1 VIHQDAAHD
10 PSRHGEEV
18 GTVLPR
24 HVLGIHQPEV
34 RLVDEH
40 GGLEAVVRALSCHA
54 ALRDLVKLVVDDWN
68 QSLEGALVASP
79 PLEKEP
85 GDFRGILRNG
95 AILVFFSPG

>member
-1 VIHQDAAHD
+1 MTRAA
-10 PSRHGEEV
+10 
-18 GTVLPR
+18 T
-24 HVLGIHQPEV
+24 
-34 RLVDEH
+34 
-40 GGLEAVVRALSCHA
+40 
-54 ALRDLVKLVVDDWN
+54 VKLVVYDWN